1 MSTSERVRAIAAN
14 VLVIEP
20 GLLTD
25 DSSPEDFD
33 AWDSVQHLSLVLAL
47 EEQFG
52 VQFEPEEIDRMRTIG
67 GIVRIIEGRLSGVM
81 GRNGDGDQT
90 V

>member
-1 MSTSERVRAIAAN
+1 M
-14 VLVIEP
+14 
-20 GLLTD
+20 
-25 DSSPEDFD
+25 
-33 AWDSVQHLSLVLAL
+33 QHLSLVLAL